1 MDIVIALPH
10 YPRYMLEIR
19 RHLDGKN
26 VTYIATQLLQRG
38 LELSSHALHKQ
49 RCAVF
54 LVTTGCEES
63 RKQGRGGREGGET
76 GGEAGGEIEGELW
89 SRPDGEGEEGEKR

>member
-1 MDIVIALPH
+1 M
-10 YPRYMLEIR
+10 
-19 RHLDGKN
+19 
-26 VTYIATQLLQRG
+26 
-38 LELSSHALHKQ
+38 
-49 RCAVF
+49 F